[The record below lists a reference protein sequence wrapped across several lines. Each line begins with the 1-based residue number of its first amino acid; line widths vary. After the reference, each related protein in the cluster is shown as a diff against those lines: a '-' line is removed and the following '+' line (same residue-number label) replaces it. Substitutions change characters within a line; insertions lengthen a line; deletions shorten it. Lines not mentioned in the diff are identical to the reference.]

1 MDITNYTNYLITY
14 HSPGVLG
21 LPVGFRVGF
30 QAAASAGGPV
40 RLEFTAEGRYVG
52 VSKVMA

>member
-1 MDITNYTNYLITY
+1 MDITNDTNYTNNL
-14 HSPGVLG
+14 SQPWGFG

>member
-1 MDITNYTNYLITY
+1 MILIILITY

-21 LPVGFRVGF
+21 IRVGF

-40 RLEFTAEGRYVG
+40 RLEFTAEGRCVG